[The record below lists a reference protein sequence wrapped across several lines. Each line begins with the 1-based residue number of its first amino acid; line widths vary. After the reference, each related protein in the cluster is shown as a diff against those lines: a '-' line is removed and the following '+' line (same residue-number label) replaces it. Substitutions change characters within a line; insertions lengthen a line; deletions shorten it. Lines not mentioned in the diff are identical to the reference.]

1 MKKFLLSTGCWVSLL
16 VSSAHAWVDPNS
28 VRDNVGSSGLAESS
42 RYRTLSDIRRLAV
55 QLRGTN
61 SREWSRHGFTDT
73 EVREAITKRL
83 LAAGFN
89 VVGPGSSLR
98 DTDTLVLEVAVHV
111 NDQAFNN
118 SFLVFLRLK
127 DKLALP
133 NSPDGYVTQTIW
145 SDWRIGGFEPYR
157 FDKLRKVILELID
170 SFVST
175 YHL

>member
-1 MKKFLLSTGCWVSLL
+1 MAL
-16 VSSAHAWVDPNS
+16 VLVCDAHAWTDPNTLP
-28 VRDNVGSSGLAESS
+28 DPAAAAPNEAADAP

-55 QLRGTN
+55 YLRGTN
-61 SREWSRHGFTDT
+61 SREWSRYGFTDT

-83 LAAGFN
+83 LAAGFD

-111 NDQAFNN
+111 NDQALNN

-127 DKLALP
+127 DKRPLP
-133 NSPDGYVTQTIW
+133 QSSQGYITHTIW

-157 FDKLRKVILELID
+157 FEKLRAIILELVE
-170 SFVST
+170 SFAGS
-175 YHL
+175 YQLYP